1 MIGGIAIITIYWYV
15 LLICAGVAVLL
26 VIFGDVFDFDGP
38 IDPMLIVPWLTFTSL
53 LGYLGESLTNQSSLV
68 IFVIS
73 AIIATVLVFL
83 LNFYILMPMKH
94 AESTLSTSEKTL
106 EGQIATVVT
115 PIPIQGM
122 GEIQLKS
129 VTGSISRPAC
139 FYTPQ
144 EKMVGRGEKVLII
157 EVRDR
162 VCYVTPY
169 ESMLKM

>member
-1 MIGGIAIITIYWYV
+1 
-15 LLICAGVAVLL
+15 
-26 VIFGDVFDFDGP
+26 
-38 IDPMLIVPWLTFTSL
+38 
-53 LGYLGESLTNQSSLV
+53 
-68 IFVIS
+68 
-73 AIIATVLVFL
+73 
-83 LNFYILMPMKH
+83 MKH

-144 EKMVGRGEKVLII
+144 EKMIGRGEKVLII
-157 EVRDR
+157 EVRDC

>member
-73 AIIATVLVFL
+73 AIIATVLVF
-83 LNFYILMPMKH
+83 
-94 AESTLSTSEKTL
+94 
-106 EGQIATVVT
+106 
-115 PIPIQGM
+115 
-122 GEIQLKS
+122 
-129 VTGSISRPAC
+129 C
-139 FYTPQ
+139 
-144 EKMVGRGEKVLII
+144 
-157 EVRDR
+157 
-162 VCYVTPY
+162 
-169 ESMLKM
+169 